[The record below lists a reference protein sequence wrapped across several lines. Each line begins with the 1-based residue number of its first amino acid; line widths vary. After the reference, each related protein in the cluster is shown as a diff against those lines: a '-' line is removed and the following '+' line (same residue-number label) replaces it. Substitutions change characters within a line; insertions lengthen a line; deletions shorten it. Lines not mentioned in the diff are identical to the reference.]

1 MSISG
6 ISVKRPTLVVVI
18 FSILVLLGLVGY
30 NTLTYELL
38 PKISAPVITITT
50 IYPGAGPNEV
60 ETSVTKKIEEAVSD
74 LENLESTQSISQEG
88 ASVVTVNLKYGT
100 NVDNALQDAQRKV
113 NTIKSTLPTAAK
125 DPSLGKFSLDELPI
139 MRIGASSD
147 MDGRDF
153 TNLLEKNIKPE
164 LGRID
169 GVAKVDITGGENREI
184 KINVKNE
191 KLKFYNISILQV
203 SNAIAKANLNFPT
216 GSIKSTQQDVAIR
229 LSGKLTDLDELS
241 NLAISTATD
250 GSQVFLKDIA
260 EIYDTKEEATSLTRV
275 NGIPSIGISIVKTK
289 EGNTVGISKEVKEK
303 LSQIEKQYSASN
315 VHFSIANDSAD
326 FTQEAANSVIHD
338 LIIAVILVAL
348 IMLFFLHSIRNALIV
363 MIAVPVSIIST
374 FAVMA
379 AFGFSLNLM
388 SLLGLS
394 LVVGILVDDSIVVLE
409 NIHLRM
415 EKGSSAWDAAVDT
428 WKEIGI
434 SVTSITLVIV
444 AVFLPIV
451 FVTGIISDLLFQFS
465 VVVVAATLIS
475 WLISFTL
482 TPWLASRFTKLS
494 HLNPKK
500 NTDKPLIWFENM
512 IKSVQAFFKSVLEWA
527 LHHKRIAFGA
537 IMAVVVASFSLL
549 SMGMIGFEFASNG
562 DNGEFLI
569 EAEMPK
575 ETPLEQTNFLTQEIE
590 KILLSNPNV
599 TNVFTTVGAASGKS
613 SATGSAYISQVNVKL
628 VPGEKRSM
636 SSSEYAAKTKLELQE
651 VIPGAKITASPVS
664 MISGGTSAPIEFEIQ
679 GANLDTILAVSEEVK
694 SIIAGV
700 PGTSEIKASM
710 EGGSPEVSI
719 KVDRYKLAELNLSLD
734 VVGSTMQ
741 NAFAGN
747 DDSKFLIGDEEY
759 PIKVQLDQ
767 FDRRNMAD
775 VSNLTF
781 QNSKGDLIKLSQF
794 ATIES
799 STGPTTLE
807 RKDKIPTVTLTSQVV
822 GRPVGTVGNE
832 IQAKFAKMSLP
843 SGVNIV
849 AGGDVK
855 NQAEGFAS
863 LLVALIGSII
873 LVYLI
878 MVALYDN
885 YVYPF
890 VVMFSVPVALIG
902 AFLALAL
909 TMTNLS
915 IFGMLGLIMLV
926 GLVIKNAILIVD
938 FTNHLKEKG
947 KSSYDAIVEGT
958 MERFRPILMTT
969 IAMVIAM
976 IPIAIATGAGS
987 EWKNGLAWVLI
998 GGLTSSMIFTLII
1011 VPVTYLAVDT
1021 IKERR
1026 RLKAEKKKQREQL
1039 NTDGFALGGI
1049 SINHIL

>member
-1 MSISG
+1 MSISS

-38 PKISAPVITITT
+38 PKLSTPVISITT

-74 LENLESTQSISQEG
+74 IENLDNTQSISQEG
-88 ASVVTVNLKYGT
+88 VSVVTVNLKYGT
-100 NVDNALQDAQRKV
+100 DVDIALRDAQRKV
-113 NTIKSTLPTAAK
+113 NTIKSELPASAK

-147 MDGRDF
+147 MDEREF
-153 TNLLEKNIKPE
+153 TDLLDKTIKPE

-169 GVAKVDITGGENREI
+169 GVAKVDITGGEKREI

-203 SNAIAKANLNFPT
+203 SNAIANANLNFPT
-216 GSIKSTQQDVAIR
+216 GSIKNTQQDVSIR
-229 LSGKLTDLDELS
+229 LSGKLASLNELS
-241 NLAISTATD
+241 NLAVSTASD
-250 GSQVFLKDIA
+250 GSQVLLKDVA
-260 EIYDTKEEATSLTRV
+260 DIYDSKEEATTLTRV

-289 EGNTVGISKEVKEK
+289 EGNTVGISKEVKER
-303 LSQIEKQYSASN
+303 LAQIEKQYSAAN
-315 VHFSIANDSAD
+315 VHFNISNDSAD
-326 FTQEAANSVIHD
+326 FTKEAANSVIHD
-338 LIIAVILVAL
+338 LILAVILVAI
-348 IMLFFLHSIRNALIV
+348 IMLFFLHNIRNALIV

-415 EKGSSAWDAAVDT
+415 EKGSSAWDAAVGT

-451 FVTGIISDLLFQFS
+451 FVKGIISDLLFQFS
-465 VVVVAATLIS
+465 IVVVAATLIS
-475 WLISFTL
+475 WLVSFTL

-494 HLNPKK
+494 HLNPDKLR
-500 NTDKPLIWFENM
+500 DKPLIWFENT
-512 IKSVQAFFKSVLEWA
+512 IKSFQDFFKGILEWA
-527 LHHKRIAFGA
+527 LHHKRITFTA
-537 IMAVVVASFSLL
+537 IMALVIASFTLVGS
-549 SMGMIGFEFASNG
+549 GMIGFEFASNG
-562 DNGEFLI
+562 DNGEFQI
-569 EAEMPK
+569 QAEMPK
-575 ETPLEQTNFLTQEIE
+575 ETPLIQTNFLTQKIE
-590 KILLSNPNV
+590 KELLSDPAV
-599 TNVFTTVGAASGKS
+599 TNVFTTVGASSGKS
-613 SATGSAYISQVNVKL
+613 SAATSAYFSQINVKL
-628 VPGEKRSM
+628 VPREKRAL
-636 SSSEYAAKTKLELQE
+636 SSSDYAAQIKVKIQE
-651 VIPGAKITASPVS
+651 TIPGAKITATPVS
-664 MISGGTSAPIEFEIQ
+664 MISGSASAPIQFQVQ
-679 GANLDTILAVSEEVK
+679 GANLDTVLAVGERVK
-694 SIIAGV
+694 AIMASV

-719 KVDRYKLAELNLSLD
+719 KVDRDKMAELNLSLD
-734 VVGSTMQ
+734 VVGATMQ

-747 DDSKFLIGDEEY
+747 DNSKFLVGDEEY
-759 PIKVQLDQ
+759 PIRVQLDQ
-767 FDRRNMAD
+767 FDRSNMHD
-775 VSNLTF
+775 VSNLSF

-794 ATIES
+794 ASVEP

-807 RKDKIPTVTLTSQVV
+807 RKDKVPTVTITSQVV

-832 IQAKFAKMSLP
+832 IQAKFKKMDLP
-843 SGVNIV
+843 AGVNI
-849 AGGDVK
+849 AAAGDVK
-855 NQAEGFAS
+855 NQKEGFTS
-863 LLVALIGSII
+863 LLVALMGSII

-890 VVMFSVPVALIG
+890 VVMFSVPVAMIG

-938 FTNHLKEKG
+938 FANQLKSEG
-947 KSSYDAIVEGT
+947 KSSFDALVEGT

-976 IPIAIATGAGS
+976 IPIAVATGAGS

-998 GGLTSSMIFTLII
+998 GGLTSSMILTLLI
-1011 VPVTYLAVDT
+1011 VPVTYLAVDR
-1021 IKERR
+1021 IKERS
-1026 RLKAEKKKQREQL
+1026 AKKKLKGKKRKWL
-1039 NTDGFALGGI
+1039 
-1049 SINHIL
+1049 

>member
-1 MSISG
+1 MNISS
-6 ISVKRPTLVVVI
+6 ISVKRPTLVVVL

-38 PKISAPVITITT
+38 PKLSTPVISITT

-74 LENLESTQSISQEG
+74 LENLDNTQAISQEG
-88 ASVVTVNLKYGT
+88 VSVVTVNLKYGT
-100 NVDNALQDAQRKV
+100 DVDVALQDAQRKV
-113 NTIKSTLPTAAK
+113 NTIKSDLPTSAK

-147 MDGRDF
+147 MDERTF
-153 TNLLEKNIKPE
+153 TDLLDKTIKPE

-169 GVAKVDITGGENREI
+169 GVAKVDITGGEKREI

-216 GSIKSTQQDVAIR
+216 GSIKNTQQDVSIR
-229 LSGKLTDLDELS
+229 LSGKLTSLDELS
-241 NLAISTATD
+241 NLAVQTASD
-250 GSQVFLKDIA
+250 GSQVLLKDVA
-260 EIYDTKEEATSLTRV
+260 EIFDTKEEAKTLTRV
-275 NGIPSIGISIVKTK
+275 NGTPSIGISIIKTK
-289 EGNTVGISKEVKEK
+289 EGNTVGISEEVRKK
-303 LSQIEKQYSASN
+303 LSEIEKQYSASN
-315 VHFSIANDSAD
+315 MHFNIANDSAI
-326 FTQEAANSVIHD
+326 FTKDAANAVIHD
-338 LIIAVILVAL
+338 LIIAVILVAA
-348 IMLFFLHSIRNALIV
+348 IMLFFLHNIRNALIV
-363 MIAVPVSIIST
+363 MVAVPVSIVST

-415 EKGSSAWDAAVDT
+415 EKGSSAWEAAVDT

-465 VVVVAATLIS
+465 IVVVAATIIS
-475 WLISFTL
+475 WLVSFTL

-494 HLNPKK
+494 HLNPNKLR
-500 NTDKPLIWFENM
+500 DKPLIWFENA
-512 IKSVQAFFKSVLEWA
+512 IKSFQDFFKGILEWA
-527 LHHKRIAFGA
+527 LHHKRITFTA
-537 IMAVVVASFSLL
+537 IIALVIASFTLVGSGL
-549 SMGMIGFEFASNG
+549 IGFEFASNG
-562 DNGEFLI
+562 DNGEFQI
-569 EAEMPK
+569 QAEMPK
-575 ETPLEQTNFLTQEIE
+575 ETPLTQTNFLTQKIE
-590 KILLSNPNV
+590 KELLSDPMV
-599 TNVFTTVGAASGKS
+599 TNVFTTVGASSGKS
-613 SATGSAYISQVNVKL
+613 SAATSAYFAQINVKL
-628 VPGEKRSM
+628 VPSDQRTI
-636 SSSEYAAKTKLELQE
+636 SSSDYAAQIKLKIQE
-651 VIPGAKITASPVS
+651 TIPGAKITASPVS
-664 MISGGTSAPIEFEIQ
+664 MISGQASAPIQFEVQ
-679 GANLDTILAVSEEVK
+679 GANLDTVLAVGERVK
-694 SIIAGV
+694 AIMASV

-710 EGGSPEVSI
+710 EGGSPEVAI
-719 KVDRYKLAELNLSLD
+719 KVDRDKLAELNLSLD

-747 DDSKFLIGDEEY
+747 DNSKFLVGDEEY
-759 PIKVQLDQ
+759 PIRVQLDQ
-767 FDRRNMAD
+767 FDRRNIHD
-775 VSNLTF
+775 VSNLSF

-794 ATIES
+794 ATIEP

-807 RKDKIPTVTLTSQVV
+807 RKDKVPTVTITSQVV

-832 IQAKFAKMSLP
+832 IQAKFNKMDLP
-843 SGVNIV
+843 AGVNI
-849 AGGDVK
+849 AAAGDVK
-855 NQAEGFAS
+855 NQKEGFTS
-863 LLVALIGSII
+863 LLVALLGSIV

-890 VVMFSVPVALIG
+890 VVMFSVPVAMIG

-938 FTNHLKEKG
+938 FTNQLKKEG
-947 KSSYDAIVEGT
+947 KSSFDALVEGT

-976 IPIAIATGAGS
+976 IPIAVATGAGS

-998 GGLTSSMIFTLII
+998 GGLTSSMILTLLI
-1011 VPVTYLAVDT
+1011 VPVTYLAVDR
-1021 IKERR
+1021 IKERSER
-1026 RLKAEKKKQREQL
+1026 KKAARKEKKLALQL
-1039 NTDGFALGGI
+1039 
-1049 SINHIL
+1049 SPSEV

>member
-1 MSISG
+1 MNISR

-38 PKISAPVITITT
+38 PKLSAPVISVTT

-60 ETSVTKKIEEAVSD
+60 ETSVTKKIEEALSD
-74 LENLESTQSISQEG
+74 LENLDYSQSISQEG
-88 ASVVTVNLKYGT
+88 VSVVTVSLKYGT
-100 NVDNALQDAQRKV
+100 DVDLALQDAQRKV
-113 NTIKSTLPTAAK
+113 NTIKSDLPAAAK

-147 MDGRDF
+147 MDEREF
-153 TNLLEKNIKPE
+153 TDLLDKTIKPE

-169 GVAKVDITGGENREI
+169 GVAKVDITGGEKREI

-203 SNAIAKANLNFPT
+203 SNAIANANLNFPT
-216 GSIKSTQQDVAIR
+216 GSIKNTQQDVSIR
-229 LSGKLTDLDELS
+229 LSGKLTSLNELS
-241 NLAISTATD
+241 NLAVSTAAD
-250 GSQVFLKDIA
+250 GSQVLLKDVA
-260 EIYDTKEEATSLTRV
+260 DIYDSKEDATTLTRV
-275 NGIPSIGISIVKTK
+275 NGIPSIGISIIKTK
-289 EGNTVGISKEVKEK
+289 EGNTVGISNEVKEK

-315 VHFSIANDSAD
+315 VHFNIANDSAD
-326 FTQEAANSVIHD
+326 FTKEAANSVIHD
-338 LIIAVILVAL
+338 LIIAVILVAV
-348 IMLFFLHSIRNALIV
+348 IMLFFLHNIRNALIV
-363 MIAVPVSIIST
+363 MIAVPVSIVST

-394 LVVGILVDDSIVVLE
+394 LVIGILVDDSIVVLE

-415 EKGSSAWDAAVDT
+415 EQGSSAWDAAVDT

-451 FVTGIISDLLFQFS
+451 FVKGIISDLLFQFS

-475 WLISFTL
+475 WLVSFTL

-500 NTDKPLIWFENM
+500 ITDKPLIWFENV
-512 IKSVQAFFKSVLEWA
+512 IKSFQNFFRNILQWS
-527 LHHKRIAFGA
+527 LHHKRITFTA
-537 IMAVVVASFSLL
+537 IMALVIASFTLL
-549 SMGMIGFEFASNG
+549 GSGMIGIEFASSG
-562 DNGEFLI
+562 DNGEFQI
-569 EAEMPK
+569 QAEMPK
-575 ETPLEQTNFLTQEIE
+575 ETPLTQTNFLTQKIE
-590 KILLSNPNV
+590 KQLLSDPNV
-599 TNVFTTVGAASGKS
+599 TNVFTTVGASSGRS
-613 SATGSAYISQVNVKL
+613 SAATSAYFAQINVKL
-628 VPGEKRSM
+628 VPSEKRSM
-636 SSSEYAAKTKLELQE
+636 SSSEYAATTKLKIQE
-651 VIPGAKITASPVS
+651 TIPGAKITASPVS
-664 MISGGTSAPIEFEIQ
+664 MISGSATAPIQFEVQ
-679 GANLDTILAVSEEVK
+679 GANLDTILAVGEKVK
-694 SIIAGV
+694 SIMESV

-710 EGGSPEVSI
+710 EGGSPEIAI
-719 KVDRYKLAELNLSLD
+719 KVDRDKLAELNLSLD
-734 VVGSTMQ
+734 VVGATMQ

-747 DDSKFLIGDEEY
+747 DNSKFLVGDEEY
-759 PIKVQLDQ
+759 PIRVQLDQ
-767 FDRRNMAD
+767 FDRRNMND

-794 ATIES
+794 ASIEP

-807 RKDKIPTVTLTSQVV
+807 RKDKVPTVTITSQVV

-832 IQAKFAKMSLP
+832 VQAKLDKMDLP
-843 SGVNIV
+843 AGVNI
-849 AGGDVK
+849 AAAGDVK
-855 NQAEGFAS
+855 NQAEGFSS
-863 LLVALIGSII
+863 LLVALMGSII

-885 YVYPF
+885 YAYPF
-890 VVMFSVPVALIG
+890 VVMFSVPVAMIG

-947 KSSYDAIVEGT
+947 KSSYDALIEGT

-976 IPIAIATGAGS
+976 IPIAVATGAGS

-998 GGLTSSMIFTLII
+998 GGLTSSMLLTLII
-1011 VPVTYLAVDT
+1011 VPVTYLAVDR
-1021 IKERR
+1021 IKERLAKR
-1026 RLKAEKKKQREQL
+1026 KAARKERKAALQLKEAV
-1039 NTDGFALGGI
+1039 A
-1049 SINHIL
+1049 

>member
-1 MSISG
+1 MNISS
-6 ISVKRPTLVVVI
+6 ISVKRPTLVVVL

-38 PKISAPVITITT
+38 PKISTPVISITT

-74 LENLESTQSISQEG
+74 LENLDNTQSISQEG
-88 ASVVTVNLKYGT
+88 VSVVTVNLKYGAD
-100 NVDNALQDAQRKV
+100 VDVALQDAQRKV
-113 NTIKSTLPTAAK
+113 NTIKSDLPTSAK

-147 MDGRDF
+147 MDERAF
-153 TNLLEKNIKPE
+153 TDLLDKTIKPE

-169 GVAKVDITGGENREI
+169 GVAKVDITGGEKREI

-216 GSIKSTQQDVAIR
+216 GSIKNTQQDVSIR
-229 LSGKLTDLDELS
+229 LSGKLTNLDELS
-241 NLAISTATD
+241 NLAVLTASD
-250 GSQVFLKDIA
+250 GSQVLLKDVA
-260 EIYDTKEEATSLTRV
+260 EIFDTKEEVKTITRV
-275 NGIPSIGISIVKTK
+275 NGVPSIGISIVKTK
-289 EGNTVGISKEVKEK
+289 EGNTVGISEEVRKK
-303 LSQIEKQYSASN
+303 LTDLEKQYSSSN
-315 VHFSIANDSAD
+315 MHFNIANDSAI
-326 FTQEAANSVIHD
+326 FTKDAANAVIHD
-338 LIIAVILVAL
+338 LIIAVVLVAL
-348 IMLFFLHSIRNALIV
+348 IMLFFLHNIRNALIV
-363 MIAVPVSIIST
+363 MVAVPVSIVAT

-415 EKGSSAWDAAVDT
+415 EKGSTAWEAAVDT

-465 VVVVAATLIS
+465 IVVVAATIIS
-475 WLISFTL
+475 WLVSFTL

-494 HLNPKK
+494 HLNPNKLR
-500 NTDKPLIWFENM
+500 DKPLIWFENA
-512 IKSVQAFFKSVLEWA
+512 IKSFQDFFKGILEWS
-527 LHHKRIAFGA
+527 LHHKRITFTA
-537 IMAVVVASFSLL
+537 IIALVIASFTLVGSGL
-549 SMGMIGFEFASNG
+549 IGFEFASNG
-562 DNGEFLI
+562 DNGEFQI
-569 EAEMPK
+569 QAEMPK
-575 ETPLEQTNFLTQEIE
+575 ETPLTQTNFLTQKIE
-590 KILLSNPNV
+590 KELQSDPMV
-599 TNVFTTVGAASGKS
+599 TNVFTTVGASSGKS
-613 SATGSAYISQVNVKL
+613 SAATSAYFAQINVKL
-628 VPGEKRSM
+628 VPSEERAL
-636 SSSEYAAKTKLELQE
+636 SSSDYAAQIKLKIQE
-651 VIPGAKITASPVS
+651 TIPGAKITATPVS
-664 MISGGTSAPIEFEIQ
+664 MISGSASAPIQFQVQ
-679 GANLDTILAVSEEVK
+679 GANLDTVLAVGERVK
-694 SIIAGV
+694 AIMASV

-719 KVDRYKLAELNLSLD
+719 KVDRDKLAELNLSLD

-747 DDSKFLIGDEEY
+747 DNSKFLVGDEEY
-759 PIKVQLDQ
+759 PIRVQLDQ
-767 FDRRNMAD
+767 FDRRNMND
-775 VSNLTF
+775 VSNLSF

-794 ATIES
+794 ATIEP

-807 RKDKIPTVTLTSQVV
+807 RKDKVPTVTITSQVV

-832 IQAKFAKMSLP
+832 IQAKFNKMNLP
-843 SGVNIV
+843 AGVNI
-849 AGGDVK
+849 AAAGDVK
-855 NQAEGFAS
+855 NQKEGFTS
-863 LLVALIGSII
+863 LLIALMGSIV

-890 VVMFSVPVALIG
+890 VVMFSVPVAMIG

-938 FTNHLKEKG
+938 FTNQLKKEG
-947 KSSYDAIVEGT
+947 RSSFDALVEGT

-998 GGLTSSMIFTLII
+998 GGLTSSMILTLLI
-1011 VPVTYLAVDT
+1011 VPVTYLAVDQ
-1021 IKERR
+1021 IKERSER
-1026 RLKAEKKKQREQL
+1026 KKAARKEKKL
-1039 NTDGFALGGI
+1039 ALQ
-1049 SINHIL
+1049 

>member
-1 MSISG
+1 MNISR

-38 PKISAPVITITT
+38 PKLSAPVISVTT

-60 ETSVTKKIEEAVSD
+60 ETSVTKKIEEALSD
-74 LENLESTQSISQEG
+74 LENLDYSQSISQEG
-88 ASVVTVNLKYGT
+88 VSVVTVSLKYGT
-100 NVDNALQDAQRKV
+100 DVDLALQDAQRKV
-113 NTIKSTLPTAAK
+113 NTIKSDLPAAAK

-147 MDGRDF
+147 MDEREF
-153 TNLLEKNIKPE
+153 TDLLDKTIKPE

-169 GVAKVDITGGENREI
+169 GVAKVDITGGEKREI
-184 KINVKNE
+184 KINVKND

-203 SNAIAKANLNFPT
+203 SNAIANANLNFPT
-216 GSIKSTQQDVAIR
+216 GSIKNTQQDVSIR
-229 LSGKLTDLDELS
+229 LSGKLTSLNELI
-241 NLAISTATD
+241 NLAVSTAAD
-250 GSQVFLKDIA
+250 GSQVLLKDVA
-260 EIYDTKEEATSLTRV
+260 DIYDSKEDATTLTRV
-275 NGIPSIGISIVKTK
+275 NGIPSIGISIIKTK
-289 EGNTVGISKEVKEK
+289 EGNTVGISNEVKEK

-315 VHFSIANDSAD
+315 VHFNIANDSAD
-326 FTQEAANSVIHD
+326 FTKEAANSVIHD
-338 LIIAVILVAL
+338 LIIAVILVAV
-348 IMLFFLHSIRNALIV
+348 IMLFFLHNIRNALIV
-363 MIAVPVSIIST
+363 MIAVPVSIVST

-394 LVVGILVDDSIVVLE
+394 LVIGILVDDSIVVLE

-415 EKGSSAWDAAVDT
+415 EQGSSAWDAAVDT

-451 FVTGIISDLLFQFS
+451 FVKGIISDLLFQFS

-475 WLISFTL
+475 WLVSFTL

-500 NTDKPLIWFENM
+500 ITDKPLIWFENV
-512 IKSVQAFFKSVLEWA
+512 IKSFQNFFRNILQWS
-527 LHHKRIAFGA
+527 LHHKRITFTA
-537 IMAVVVASFSLL
+537 IMALVIASFTLL
-549 SMGMIGFEFASNG
+549 GSGMIGVEFASSG
-562 DNGEFLI
+562 DNGEFQI
-569 EAEMPK
+569 QAEMPK
-575 ETPLEQTNFLTQEIE
+575 ETPLTQTNFLTQKIE
-590 KILLSNPNV
+590 KQLLSDPNV
-599 TNVFTTVGAASGKS
+599 TNVFTTVGASSGRS
-613 SATGSAYISQVNVKL
+613 SAATSAYFAQINVKL
-628 VPGEKRSM
+628 VPSEKRSM
-636 SSSEYAAKTKLELQE
+636 SSSEYAATTKLKIQE
-651 VIPGAKITASPVS
+651 TIPGAKITASPVS
-664 MISGGTSAPIEFEIQ
+664 MISGSATAPIQFEVQ
-679 GANLDTILAVSEEVK
+679 GANLDTILAVGEKVK
-694 SIIAGV
+694 SIMESV

-710 EGGSPEVSI
+710 EGGSPEIAI
-719 KVDRYKLAELNLSLD
+719 KVDRDKLAELNLSLD
-734 VVGSTMQ
+734 VVGATMQ

-747 DDSKFLIGDEEY
+747 DNSKFLVGDEEY
-759 PIKVQLDQ
+759 PIRVQLDQ
-767 FDRRNMAD
+767 FDRRNMND

-794 ATIES
+794 ASIEP

-807 RKDKIPTVTLTSQVV
+807 RKDKVPTVTITSQVV

-832 IQAKFAKMSLP
+832 IQAKLDKMQLP
-843 SGVNIV
+843 AGVNI
-849 AGGDVK
+849 AAAGDVK

-863 LLVALIGSII
+863 LLIALMGSII

-890 VVMFSVPVALIG
+890 VVMFSVPVAMIG

-947 KSSYDAIVEGT
+947 KSSYDALIEGT

-976 IPIAIATGAGS
+976 IPIAVATGAGS

-998 GGLTSSMIFTLII
+998 GGLTSSMLLTLII
-1011 VPVTYLAVDT
+1011 VPVTYLAVDR
-1021 IKERR
+1021 IKERLAMR
-1026 RLKAEKKKQREQL
+1026 KAARKEKKAALQL
-1039 NTDGFALGGI
+1039 KDAI
-1049 SINHIL
+1049 A

>member
-1 MSISG
+1 MNISG

-38 PKISAPVITITT
+38 PKLSTPVITITT
-50 IYPGAGPNEV
+50 VYPGAGPNEV

-74 LENLESTQSISQEG
+74 LENLDNTQSISQEG
-88 ASVVTVNLKYGT
+88 VSVVTVNLKYGT
-100 NVDNALQDAQRKV
+100 DVDIALQDAQRKV
-113 NTIKSTLPTAAK
+113 NTIKSDLPLSAK

-147 MDGRDF
+147 MDEREF
-153 TNLLEKNIKPE
+153 TDLLDKTIKPE

-169 GVAKVDITGGENREI
+169 GVAKIDITGGEKREI

-203 SNAIAKANLNFPT
+203 SNAIANANLNFPT
-216 GSIKSTQQDVAIR
+216 GSIKNTQQDVSIR
-229 LSGKLTDLDELS
+229 LSGKLVNLDELR
-241 NLAISTATD
+241 NLAVTTASD
-250 GSQVFLKDIA
+250 GSQVLLKDVA
-260 EIYDTKEEATSLTRV
+260 DIYDSKEEATTLTRV

-303 LSQIEKQYSASN
+303 LTQFEKRYSAAN
-315 VHFSIANDSAD
+315 VHFNISNDSAD
-326 FTQEAANSVIHD
+326 FTKEAANSVIHD
-338 LIIAVILVAL
+338 LIIAVILVAV
-348 IMLFFLHSIRNALIV
+348 IMLFFLHNIRNALIV
-363 MIAVPVSIIST
+363 MIAVPVSIVST

-394 LVVGILVDDSIVVLE
+394 LVIGILVDDSIVVLE

-415 EKGSSAWDAAVDT
+415 EQGSSAWDAAVDT

-475 WLISFTL
+475 WLVSFTL

-494 HLNPKK
+494 HLNPDKLR
-500 NTDKPLIWFENM
+500 DKPLIWFENA
-512 IKSVQAFFKSVLEWA
+512 IKSFQNFFKGILQWS
-527 LHHKRIAFGA
+527 LHHKRITFTA
-537 IMAVVVASFSLL
+537 IMALVIASFTLVGS
-549 SMGMIGFEFASNG
+549 GMIGFEFASSG
-562 DNGEFLI
+562 DNGEFQI
-569 EAEMPK
+569 QAEMPK
-575 ETPLEQTNFLTQEIE
+575 ETPLTQTNFLTQKIE
-590 KILLSNPNV
+590 KELLSDPDV

-613 SATGSAYISQVNVKL
+613 SAATSAYFAQVNVKL
-628 VPGEKRSM
+628 VPREKRSM
-636 SSSEYAAKTKLELQE
+636 SSSEYAAKTKLKIQE
-651 VIPGAKITASPVS
+651 TIPGAKITASPVS
-664 MISGGTSAPIEFEIQ
+664 MISGSATAPIQFEVQ
-679 GANLDTILAVSEEVK
+679 GPNLDTVLAIGDKVK
-694 SIIAGV
+694 AIMASV

-710 EGGSPEVSI
+710 EGGSPEVAI
-719 KVDRYKLAELNLSLD
+719 KVDRDKLAELNLSLD
-734 VVGSTMQ
+734 VVGATMQ

-747 DDSKFLIGDEEY
+747 DNSKFLVGDEEY
-759 PIKVQLDQ
+759 PIRVQLDQ
-767 FDRRNMAD
+767 FDRRNMND

-794 ATIES
+794 ASIEP

-807 RKDKIPTVTLTSQVV
+807 RKDKVPTVTITSQVV

-832 IQAKFAKMSLP
+832 VQAKLDKMQLP
-843 SGVNIV
+843 AGVNI
-849 AGGDVK
+849 AAAGDVK
-855 NQAEGFAS
+855 NQAEGFTS
-863 LLVALIGSII
+863 LLIALMGSII

-890 VVMFSVPVALIG
+890 VVMFSVPVAMIG

-938 FTNHLKEKG
+938 FTNHLKAKG
-947 KSSYDAIVEGT
+947 KSSFDALIEGT

-976 IPIAIATGAGS
+976 IPIAVATGAGS

-998 GGLTSSMIFTLII
+998 GGLTSSMLLTLII
-1011 VPVTYLAVDT
+1011 VPVTYLAVDR
-1021 IKERR
+1021 IKERLAKR
-1026 RLKAEKKKQREQL
+1026 KAARKERKSVLQLKDIVA
-1039 NTDGFALGGI
+1039 
-1049 SINHIL
+1049 

>member
-1 MSISG
+1 MNISG

-38 PKISAPVITITT
+38 PKLSTPVITITT
-50 IYPGAGPNEV
+50 VYPGAGPNEV

-74 LENLESTQSISQEG
+74 LENLDNTQSISQEG
-88 ASVVTVNLKYGT
+88 VSVVTVNLKYGT
-100 NVDNALQDAQRKV
+100 DVDIALQDAQRKV
-113 NTIKSTLPTAAK
+113 NTIKSDLPLSAK

-147 MDGRDF
+147 MDEREF
-153 TNLLEKNIKPE
+153 TDLLDKTIKPE

-169 GVAKVDITGGENREI
+169 GVAKIDITGGEKREI

-203 SNAIAKANLNFPT
+203 SNAIANANLNFPT
-216 GSIKSTQQDVAIR
+216 GSIKNTQQDVSIR
-229 LSGKLTDLDELS
+229 LSGKLVNLDELR
-241 NLAISTATD
+241 NLAVTTASD
-250 GSQVFLKDIA
+250 GSQVLLKDVA
-260 EIYDTKEEATSLTRV
+260 DIYDSKEEATTLTRV

-303 LSQIEKQYSASN
+303 LTQFEKRYSAAN
-315 VHFSIANDSAD
+315 VHFNISNDSAD
-326 FTQEAANSVIHD
+326 FTKEAANSVIHD
-338 LIIAVILVAL
+338 LIIAVILVAV
-348 IMLFFLHSIRNALIV
+348 IMLFFLHNIRNALIV
-363 MIAVPVSIIST
+363 MIAVPVSIVST

-394 LVVGILVDDSIVVLE
+394 LVIGILVDDSIVVLE

-415 EKGSSAWDAAVDT
+415 EQGSSAWDAAVDT

-475 WLISFTL
+475 WLVSFTL

-494 HLNPKK
+494 HLNPDKLR
-500 NTDKPLIWFENM
+500 DKPLIWFENA
-512 IKSVQAFFKSVLEWA
+512 IKSFQHFFKGILQWS
-527 LHHKRIAFGA
+527 LHHKRIAFTA
-537 IMAVVVASFSLL
+537 IMALVIASFTLVGS
-549 SMGMIGFEFASNG
+549 GMIGIEFASSG
-562 DNGEFLI
+562 DNGEFQI
-569 EAEMPK
+569 QAEMPK
-575 ETPLEQTNFLTQEIE
+575 ETPLTQTNFLTQKIE
-590 KILLSNPNV
+590 KELLSDPNV

-613 SATGSAYISQVNVKL
+613 SAATSAYFAQINVKL
-628 VPGEKRSM
+628 VPSEKRSV
-636 SSSEYAAKTKLELQE
+636 SSSEYAAKTKLKIQE
-651 VIPGAKITASPVS
+651 TIPGAKITASPVS
-664 MISGGTSAPIEFEIQ
+664 MISGSATAPIQFEVQ
-679 GANLDTILAVSEEVK
+679 GPNLDTVLAIGDKVK
-694 SIIAGV
+694 AIMASV

-710 EGGSPEVSI
+710 EGGSPEVAI
-719 KVDRYKLAELNLSLD
+719 KVDRDKLAELNLSLD
-734 VVGSTMQ
+734 VVGATMQ

-747 DDSKFLIGDEEY
+747 DNSKFLVGDEEY
-759 PIKVQLDQ
+759 PIRVQLDQ
-767 FDRRNMAD
+767 FDRRNMND
-775 VSNLTF
+775 VSNLSF

-794 ATIES
+794 ASIEP

-807 RKDKIPTVTLTSQVV
+807 RKDKVPTVTITSQVV

-832 IQAKFAKMSLP
+832 IQAKFKKMDLP
-843 SGVNIV
+843 AGVNI
-849 AGGDVK
+849 AAAGDVK
-855 NQAEGFAS
+855 NQKEGFTS
-863 LLVALIGSII
+863 LLIALLGSII

-890 VVMFSVPVALIG
+890 VVMFSVPVAMIG

-938 FTNHLKEKG
+938 FTNHLKAKG
-947 KSSYDAIVEGT
+947 KSSYDALIEGT

-976 IPIAIATGAGS
+976 IPIAVATGAGS

-998 GGLTSSMIFTLII
+998 GGLTSSMLLTLII
-1011 VPVTYLAVDT
+1011 VPVTYLAVDRIKDRLAKRKLT
-1021 IKERR
+1021 RKER
-1026 RLKAEKKKQREQL
+1026 KAVLQL
-1039 NTDGFALGGI
+1039 QEVAG
-1049 SINHIL
+1049 

>member
-1 MSISG
+1 MNISR

-38 PKISAPVITITT
+38 PKLSAPVISVTT

-60 ETSVTKKIEEAVSD
+60 ETSVTKKIEEALSD
-74 LENLESTQSISQEG
+74 LENLDYSQSISQEG
-88 ASVVTVNLKYGT
+88 VSVVTVNLKYGT
-100 NVDNALQDAQRKV
+100 DVDLALQDAQRKV
-113 NTIKSTLPTAAK
+113 NTIKSDLPAAAK

-147 MDGRDF
+147 MDEREF
-153 TNLLEKNIKPE
+153 TDLLDKTIKPE

-169 GVAKVDITGGENREI
+169 GVAKVDITGGEKREI

-203 SNAIAKANLNFPT
+203 SNAIANANLNFPT
-216 GSIKSTQQDVAIR
+216 GSIKNTQQDVSIR
-229 LSGKLTDLDELS
+229 LSGKLTSLNELS
-241 NLAISTATD
+241 NLAVSTAAD
-250 GSQVFLKDIA
+250 GSQVLLKDVA
-260 EIYDTKEEATSLTRV
+260 DIYDSKEDATTLTRV
-275 NGIPSIGISIVKTK
+275 NGIPSIGISIIKTK
-289 EGNTVGISKEVKEK
+289 EGNTVGISDEVKEK

-315 VHFSIANDSAD
+315 VHFNIANDSAD
-326 FTQEAANSVIHD
+326 FTKEAANSVIHD
-338 LIIAVILVAL
+338 LIIAVILVAV
-348 IMLFFLHSIRNALIV
+348 IMLFFLHNIRNALIV
-363 MIAVPVSIIST
+363 MIAVPVSIVST

-394 LVVGILVDDSIVVLE
+394 LVIGILVDDSIVVLE

-415 EKGSSAWDAAVDT
+415 EQGRSAWDAAVDT

-451 FVTGIISDLLFQFS
+451 FVKGIISDLLFQFS

-475 WLISFTL
+475 WLVSFTL

-494 HLNPKK
+494 HLNPDKLR
-500 NTDKPLIWFENM
+500 DKPLIWFENV
-512 IKSVQAFFKSVLEWA
+512 IKSFQNFFRNILQWS
-527 LHHKRIAFGA
+527 LHHKRITFTA
-537 IMAVVVASFSLL
+537 IMALVIASFTLL
-549 SMGMIGFEFASNG
+549 GTGMIGVEFASSG
-562 DNGEFLI
+562 DNGEFQI
-569 EAEMPK
+569 QAEMPK
-575 ETPLEQTNFLTQEIE
+575 ETPLTQTNFLTQEIE
-590 KILLSNPNV
+590 KELLDDPNV
-599 TNVFTTVGAASGKS
+599 TNVFTTVGASSGKS
-613 SATGSAYISQVNVKL
+613 SAATSAYFAQINVKL
-628 VPGEKRSM
+628 VPSEKRSM
-636 SSSEYAAKTKLELQE
+636 SSSKYAAKTKLKIQE
-651 VIPGAKITASPVS
+651 TIPGAKITASPVS
-664 MISGGTSAPIEFEIQ
+664 MISGSATAPIQFEVQ
-679 GANLDTILAVSEEVK
+679 GANLDTILAVGEEVK
-694 SIIAGV
+694 SIMESV

-710 EGGSPEVSI
+710 EGGSPEVAI
-719 KVDRYKLAELNLSLD
+719 KVDRDKLAELNLSLD
-734 VVGSTMQ
+734 VVGATMQ

-747 DDSKFLIGDEEY
+747 DNSKFLVGDEEY
-759 PIKVQLDQ
+759 PIRVQLDQ
-767 FDRRNMAD
+767 FDRRNMND

-794 ATIES
+794 ASIEP

-807 RKDKIPTVTLTSQVV
+807 RKDKVPTVTITSQVV

-832 IQAKFAKMSLP
+832 VQAKLDKMELP
-843 SGVNIV
+843 AGVNI
-849 AGGDVK
+849 AAAGDVK

-863 LLVALIGSII
+863 LLIALMGSII

-890 VVMFSVPVALIG
+890 VVMFSVPVAMIG

-938 FTNHLKEKG
+938 FTNHLKAKG
-947 KSSYDAIVEGT
+947 KSSYDALIEGT

-976 IPIAIATGAGS
+976 IPIAVATGAGS

-998 GGLTSSMIFTLII
+998 GGLTSSMLLTLII
-1011 VPVTYLAVDT
+1011 VPVTYLAVDR
-1021 IKERR
+1021 IKERLAIR
-1026 RLKAEKKKQREQL
+1026 KAARKERKAVLQLKDAI
-1039 NTDGFALGGI
+1039 A
-1049 SINHIL
+1049 

>member
-1 MSISG
+1 MNISR

-38 PKISAPVITITT
+38 PKLSAPVITITT
-50 IYPGAGPNEV
+50 VYPGAGPNEV
-60 ETSVTKKIEEAVSD
+60 ETSVTKKIEDAVSD
-74 LENLESTQSISQEG
+74 LENLDYMQSISQEG
-88 ASVVTVNLKYGT
+88 VSVLTVHLNYGT
-100 NVDNALQDAQRKV
+100 DVDVALQDAQRKV
-113 NTIKSTLPTAAK
+113 NTIKSELPVTAK

-147 MDGRDF
+147 MDEREF
-153 TNLLEKNIKPE
+153 TDLLDKTIKPQ

-169 GVAKVDITGGENREI
+169 GVAKIDITGGEKREI

-203 SNAIAKANLNFPT
+203 SNAIANANLNFPT
-216 GSIKSTQQDVAIR
+216 GSIKNTQQDVSIR
-229 LSGKLTDLDELS
+229 LSGKLTSLNELS
-241 NLAISTATD
+241 NLAVSTAAD
-250 GSQVFLKDIA
+250 GSQVLLKDVA
-260 EIYDTKEEATSLTRV
+260 DIYDSKEEATTLTRV
-275 NGIPSIGISIVKTK
+275 NGIPSIGISIIKTK
-289 EGNTVGISKEVKEK
+289 EGNTVGISNEVKEK

-315 VHFSIANDSAD
+315 VHFNIANDSAD
-326 FTQEAANSVIHD
+326 FTKEAANSVIHD
-338 LIIAVILVAL
+338 LIIAVILVAV
-348 IMLFFLHSIRNALIV
+348 IMLFFLHNIRNALIV
-363 MIAVPVSIIST
+363 MIAVPVSIVST

-394 LVVGILVDDSIVVLE
+394 LVIGILVDDSIVVLE

-415 EKGSSAWDAAVDT
+415 EQGRSAWDAAVDT

-451 FVTGIISDLLFQFS
+451 FVKGIISDLLFQFS

-475 WLISFTL
+475 WLVSFTL

-500 NTDKPLIWFENM
+500 ITDKPLIWFENM
-512 IKSVQAFFKSVLEWA
+512 IKSFQNFFRNILQWS
-527 LHHKRIAFGA
+527 LHHKRITFTA
-537 IMAVVVASFSLL
+537 IMALVIASFTLL
-549 SMGMIGFEFASNG
+549 GSGMIGVEFASSG
-562 DNGEFLI
+562 DNGEFQI
-569 EAEMPK
+569 QAEMPK
-575 ETPLEQTNFLTQEIE
+575 ETPLTQTNFLTQEIE
-590 KILLSNPNV
+590 KELLGDPNV
-599 TNVFTTVGAASGKS
+599 TNVFTTVGASSGKS
-613 SATGSAYISQVNVKL
+613 SAATSAYFAQINVKL
-628 VPGEKRSM
+628 VPSEKRSM
-636 SSSEYAAKTKLELQE
+636 SSSEYAAKTKLKIQE
-651 VIPGAKITASPVS
+651 TIPGAKITASPVS
-664 MISGGTSAPIEFEIQ
+664 MISGSATAPIQFEVQ
-679 GANLDTILAVSEEVK
+679 GANLDTILAVGEEVK
-694 SIIAGV
+694 SIMESV

-710 EGGSPEVSI
+710 EGGSPEVAI
-719 KVDRYKLAELNLSLD
+719 KVDRDKLAELNLSLD
-734 VVGSTMQ
+734 VVGATMQ

-747 DDSKFLIGDEEY
+747 DNSKFLVGDEEY
-759 PIKVQLDQ
+759 PIRVQLDQ
-767 FDRRNMAD
+767 FDRRNMND

-794 ATIES
+794 ASIEP

-807 RKDKIPTVTLTSQVV
+807 RKDKVPTVTITSQVV

-832 IQAKFAKMSLP
+832 IQAKLDKMQLP
-843 SGVNIV
+843 AGVNI
-849 AGGDVK
+849 AAAGDVK

-863 LLVALIGSII
+863 LLIALMGSII

-890 VVMFSVPVALIG
+890 VVMFSVPVAMIG

-947 KSSYDAIVEGT
+947 KSSYDALIEGT

-976 IPIAIATGAGS
+976 IPIAVATGAGS

-998 GGLTSSMIFTLII
+998 GGLTSSMLLTLII
-1011 VPVTYLAVDT
+1011 VPVTYLAVDR
-1021 IKERR
+1021 IKERLAMR
-1026 RLKAEKKKQREQL
+1026 KAARKEKKAALQL
-1039 NTDGFALGGI
+1039 KDAI
-1049 SINHIL
+1049 A

>member
-1 MSISG
+1 MNISR

-38 PKISAPVITITT
+38 PKLSAPVISVTT

-60 ETSVTKKIEEAVSD
+60 ETSVTKKIEEALSD
-74 LENLESTQSISQEG
+74 LENLDYSQSISQEG
-88 ASVVTVNLKYGT
+88 VSVVTVSLKYGT
-100 NVDNALQDAQRKV
+100 DVDLALQDAQRKV
-113 NTIKSTLPTAAK
+113 NTIKSDLPAAAK

-147 MDGRDF
+147 MDEREF
-153 TNLLEKNIKPE
+153 TDLLDKTIKPE

-169 GVAKVDITGGENREI
+169 GVAKVDITGGEKREI

-203 SNAIAKANLNFPT
+203 SNAIANANLNFPT
-216 GSIKSTQQDVAIR
+216 GSIKNTQQDVSIR
-229 LSGKLTDLDELS
+229 LSGKLTSLNELS
-241 NLAISTATD
+241 NLAVSTAAE
-250 GSQVFLKDIA
+250 GSQVLLKDVA
-260 EIYDTKEEATSLTRV
+260 DIYDSKEDATTLTRV
-275 NGIPSIGISIVKTK
+275 NGIPSIGISIIKTK
-289 EGNTVGISKEVKEK
+289 EGNTVGISNEVKEK
-303 LSQIEKQYSASN
+303 LSQIEKQYRASN
-315 VHFSIANDSAD
+315 VHFNIANDSAD
-326 FTQEAANSVIHD
+326 FTKEAANSVIHD
-338 LIIAVILVAL
+338 LIIAVILVAV
-348 IMLFFLHSIRNALIV
+348 IMLFFLHNIRNALIV
-363 MIAVPVSIIST
+363 MIAVPVSIVST

-394 LVVGILVDDSIVVLE
+394 LVIGILVDDSIVVLE

-415 EKGSSAWDAAVDT
+415 EQGSSAWDAAVDT

-451 FVTGIISDLLFQFS
+451 FVKGIISDLLFQFS

-475 WLISFTL
+475 WLVSFTL

-500 NTDKPLIWFENM
+500 ITDKPLIWFENM
-512 IKSVQAFFKSVLEWA
+512 IKSFQNFFRNILQWS
-527 LHHKRIAFGA
+527 LHHKRITFTA
-537 IMAVVVASFSLL
+537 IMALVIASFTLL
-549 SMGMIGFEFASNG
+549 GSGMIGVEFASSG
-562 DNGEFLI
+562 DNGEFQI
-569 EAEMPK
+569 QAEMPK
-575 ETPLEQTNFLTQEIE
+575 ETPLTQTNFLTQKIE
-590 KILLSNPNV
+590 KQLLSDPNV
-599 TNVFTTVGAASGKS
+599 TNVFTTVGASSGRS
-613 SATGSAYISQVNVKL
+613 SAATSAYFAQINVKL
-628 VPGEKRSM
+628 VPSEKRSM
-636 SSSEYAAKTKLELQE
+636 SSSEYAATTKLKIQE
-651 VIPGAKITASPVS
+651 TIPGAKITASPVS
-664 MISGGTSAPIEFEIQ
+664 MISGSATAPIQFEVQ
-679 GANLDTILAVSEEVK
+679 GANLDTILAVGEKVK
-694 SIIAGV
+694 SIMESV

-710 EGGSPEVSI
+710 EGGSPEIAI
-719 KVDRYKLAELNLSLD
+719 KVDRDKLAELNLSLD
-734 VVGSTMQ
+734 VVGATMQ

-747 DDSKFLIGDEEY
+747 DNSKFLVGDEEY
-759 PIKVQLDQ
+759 PIRVQLDQ
-767 FDRRNMAD
+767 FDRRNMND

-794 ATIES
+794 ASIEP

-807 RKDKIPTVTLTSQVV
+807 RKDKVPTVTITSQVV

-832 IQAKFAKMSLP
+832 VQAKLDKMDLP
-843 SGVNIV
+843 AGVNI
-849 AGGDVK
+849 AAAGDVK
-855 NQAEGFAS
+855 NQAEGFSS
-863 LLVALIGSII
+863 LLIALMGSII

-885 YVYPF
+885 YAYPF
-890 VVMFSVPVALIG
+890 VVMFSVPVAMIG

-947 KSSYDAIVEGT
+947 KSSYDALIEGT

-976 IPIAIATGAGS
+976 IPIAVATGAGS

-998 GGLTSSMIFTLII
+998 GGLTSSMLLTLII
-1011 VPVTYLAVDT
+1011 VPVTYLAVDR
-1021 IKERR
+1021 IKERLAKR
-1026 RLKAEKKKQREQL
+1026 KAARKERKAALQLKEAV
-1039 NTDGFALGGI
+1039 A
-1049 SINHIL
+1049 